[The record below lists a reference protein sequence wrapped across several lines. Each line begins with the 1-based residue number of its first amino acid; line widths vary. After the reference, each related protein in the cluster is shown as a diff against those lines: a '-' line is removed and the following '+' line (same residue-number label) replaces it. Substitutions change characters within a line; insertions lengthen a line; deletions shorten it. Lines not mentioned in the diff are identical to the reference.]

1 MGGEGAGSG
10 GAALKEGRGDLPPLG
25 AATTSVTVSGEGG
38 GSGGTTLGG
47 ADPLPFGAVAASAMV
62 GGERTEDL
70 ATPTSAW
77 RPLPTSTRRDG
88 SSAGDSDGGS
98 SGMVLGRR
106 Q

>member
-47 ADPLPFGAVAASAMV
+47 GEGGGSAALRCGCSLGDGGRRENRGSGDANLGVAAASYLHA
-62 GGERTEDL
+62 
-70 ATPTSAW
+70 P
-77 RPLPTSTRRDG
+77 
-88 SSAGDSDGGS
+88 
-98 SGMVLGRR
+98 
-106 Q
+106 